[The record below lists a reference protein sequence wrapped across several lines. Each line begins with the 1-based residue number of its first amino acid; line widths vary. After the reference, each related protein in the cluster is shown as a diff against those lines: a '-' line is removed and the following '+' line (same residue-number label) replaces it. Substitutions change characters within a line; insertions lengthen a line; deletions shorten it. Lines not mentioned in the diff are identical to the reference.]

1 MAIKVAII
9 GLGIMGRR
17 MLEHMDR
24 HAAFQPIAVWDPDPA
39 ACAAAIQMAPDTRL
53 ASSADDALG
62 DADMVYLACPP
73 RPRKQTALTASRRGK
88 GRIP

>member
-39 ACAAAIQMAPDTRL
+39 ACAAGNTD
-53 ASSADDALG
+53 G
-62 DADMVYLACPP
+62 
-73 RPRKQTALTASRRGK
+73 SRHKTCQQR
-88 GRIP
+88 R